1 MINLHGKL
9 LFKKHQPSL
18 KQYFLFF
25 FTAFPILIFSQSLN
39 SEDTPPKSLGA
50 KIKKKTYSSIGSP
63 YVYCDTD
70 SDGFVSI
77 HLDDIV
83 NNELRN
89 NIGAFNSDEGIYI
102 CTSDSNIKLVTNLNA
117 TATINDY
124 CVQPFLRNML
134 DIAVSPTREIYVCSD
149 KIYKL
154 DANCAIQ
161 NTITIPGTNAIN
173 SLSFDRIG
181 NLFLGGYDSKV
192 YRLDK
197 GNFGQTNLW
206 HDFLDGNAA
215 GDFIMYKDKMYI
227 AWRGS
232 GYNKLYEVTV
242 DSAMNYVSHID
253 LGNLPNGTYG
263 LASELGFL
271 YGVTS
276 NELYKIN
283 LKDMSYETVLT
294 NTNGSAW
301 FGAAGK
307 NEAIDLDVKVYET
320 NQNALNNQN
329 PLSLTWTNTVS
340 GGQTIYV
347 KITNKTNNQSVLV
360 PVKIII
366 NEAPTYSSPVE
377 LSNCINAQN
386 ASTFNLRETE
396 SGILG
401 AQSNIIVTYHENE
414 NNANNNILQLP
425 DLYTLKGD
433 SQVIYA
439 RLTNPSTGCFSVF
452 SFLLKLK
459 SKPDFNNPDDYV
471 LCCSGTVIHEEI
483 NLGQFSTAIL
493 KGHNPANNT
502 ISYYKSNGDAILGS
516 NSIQDPYFV
525 TAPLTE
531 VFFRIENNSGGCFD
545 TGSFKI
551 QAYLKDRTNP
561 FNVKIETKDW
571 TNDKNSIEVFVEE
584 SGKYEYSIDG
594 INYQDKSLFENLVA
608 GDYTIYVRNPE
619 KCALEKKE
627 VFLLMYP
634 VYFTPNN
641 DNFNDYWKINSSNS
655 EPNMK
660 ILIYDRYGKF
670 LKSLNPLGVG
680 WDGTFNNELM
690 PASDYWF
697 VVDRQNGKQYKGHF
711 TLKR

>member
-1 MINLHGKL
+1 MINLHSKL
-9 LFKKHQPSL
+9 LFKKYQPTL
-18 KQYFLFF
+18 KQYFLFLF
-25 FTAFPILIFSQSLN
+25 IAFPILIFSQSLN
-39 SEDTPPKSLGA
+39 TEDTPTKSLGA
-50 KIKKKTYSSIGSP
+50 KIKKKTNSSIGSP

-89 NIGAFNSDEGIYI
+89 NISAFNSDEGIYI
-102 CTSDSNIKLVTNLNA
+102 CTSNSNVKLVTNLNG

-124 CVQPFLRNML
+124 CAQPLLKNML

-154 DANCAIQ
+154 DSNCAIQ

-181 NLFLGGYDSKV
+181 NLYLGGYDSKV

-197 GNFGQTNLW
+197 ENFTQTNLW
-206 HDFLDGNAA
+206 HDFIDGNAA

-242 DSAMNYVSHID
+242 DNAMNYVSHID

-283 LKDMSYETVLT
+283 LKDMSYETFLT

-329 PLSLTWTNTVS
+329 PLSLIWTNTIS

-347 KITNKTNNQSVLV
+347 KITNKTNNQSVIV

-366 NEAPTYSSPVE
+366 NKAPTYSSPVE
-377 LSNCINAQN
+377 LSNCINAQD

-396 SGILG
+396 KDILG

-425 DLYTLKGD
+425 DLYTVKGN
-433 SQVIYA
+433 SQEIYA

-459 SKPDFNNPDDYV
+459 SKPDFSTPDDYV

-483 NLGQFSTAIL
+483 NLDQFSSAIL
-493 KGHNPANNT
+493 EGHNSTNNT
-502 ISYYKSNGDAILGS
+502 ISYYKSNNDAILAS
-516 NSIQDPYFV
+516 NSIQNPYFI
-525 TAPLTE
+525 TAALTE

-551 QAYLKDRTNP
+551 QSYLKDRTNP

-670 LKSLNPLGVG
+670 IKSLNPLDVG